1 MRYVLENDKL
11 RVEIDSFGA
20 ELKSVKDKTT
30 GQEYMWQADAAYWG
44 RTSPVLFPFVG
55 KLKNDSFLHGGQT
68 YTMKQH
74 GFARDMEHQLVSKT
88 DDSIYF
94 KLVTSNETLEKF
106 PFSFVLNISYEL
118 KDNEVKVLW
127 EVSNNSV
134 DKHMHFGIGAHPAFN
149 CPVHGE
155 DSKAGY
161 QLYFAGLNELH
172 YGINSATTGLYL
184 NNEEYVLPLENNRA
198 VITPEFFDKYTY
210 IAEGNQTNEIGLE
223 DKDGNRIVTVLF
235 DMPLFGIWSP
245 EGKNAPFVCI
255 EPWYGRCD
263 SEDFEGTLKMRAYDN
278 SLEAGEK
285 FNTSYTMRF
294 GA

>member
-1 MRYVLENDKL
+1 MRYVLENELL

-20 ELKSVKDKTT
+20 ELKSVKSKSTN
-30 GQEYMWQADAAYWG
+30 QEYMWQGDPAFWG

-55 KLKNDSFLHGGQT
+55 RLKNDSFLHGGKT

-74 GFARDMEHQLVSKT
+74 GFARDMEHQLLSKT
-88 DDSIYF
+88 DTSINF
-94 KLVTSNETLEKF
+94 KLVTCEETLKNF
-106 PFSFVLNISYEL
+106 PFSFVLNIGYEL
-118 KDNEVKVLW
+118 VGNELKVLW
-127 EVSNNSV
+127 EVCNNSV

-149 CPVHGE
+149 CPIHNE
-155 DSKAGY
+155 DSKVGY
-161 QLYFAGLNELH
+161 KLYFAGLDELH
-172 YGINSATTGLYL
+172 HYGNSLETGLCL
-184 NNEEYVLPLENNRA
+184 DEDLVLPLENNRA
-198 VITPEFFDKYTY
+198 TITPDFFDRSTY
-210 IAEGNQTNEIGLE
+210 IAEGNQTGEIGLE
-223 DKDGNRIVTVLF
+223 DPDGNRILTVLF

-263 SEDFEGTLKMRAYDN
+263 REDFEGTLKARAFDN

-285 FNTSYTMRF
+285 FNTSYTIRF

>member
-1 MRYVLENDKL
+1 MRYVLENDRL

-20 ELKSVKDKTT
+20 ELKSVKDKIT
-30 GQEYMWQADAAYWG
+30 GQEYMWQADPTFWA

-55 KLKNDSFLHGGQT
+55 KLKNNSFLHGGQT

-74 GFARDMEHQLVSKT
+74 GFARDMEHQLLKKT
-88 DDSIYF
+88 DSSISF
-94 KLVTSNETLEKF
+94 KLVTCEETLQNF
-106 PFSFVLNISYEL
+106 PFSFVLSISYEL
-118 KDNEVKVLW
+118 TENEVKVIW
-127 EVSNNSV
+127 DVANNSV

-149 CPVHGE
+149 CPIHGE
-155 DSKAGY
+155 NSKEGY
-161 QLYFAGLNELH
+161 RLYFAGLDELR
-172 YGINSATTGLYL
+172 YGINSTETGLYVDDAT
-184 NNEEYVLPLENNRA
+184 YTLPLENNRV
-198 VITPEFFDKYTY
+198 VITPEFFDQYTY
-210 IAEGNQTNEIGLE
+210 IAEGSQTKEIGLE
-223 DKDGNRIVTVLF
+223 DPDGNPIVTVLF

-263 SEDFEGTLKMRAYDN
+263 SDNFEGTLKMRAYDN

-294 GA
+294 GK

>member
-1 MRYVLENDKL
+1 MRYVLENEKL

-20 ELKSVKDKTT
+20 ELKSVKDKVTE
-30 GQEYMWQADAAYWG
+30 QEYMWQADPAFWG

-55 KLKNDSFLHGGQT
+55 KLKNDSFLHGGKT

-88 DDSIYF
+88 EDSISF

-127 EVSNNSV
+127 EVCNNSV

-161 QLYFAGLNELH
+161 QLYFAGLDELH
-172 YGINSATTGLYL
+172 YCINSPVTGLYL
-184 NNEEYVLPLENNRA
+184 KEEHVLPLENNRV

-210 IAEGNQTNEIGLE
+210 IAEGNQTKEIGLE
-223 DKDGNRIVTVLF
+223 DSDGNKIVSVLF

-245 EGKNAPFVCI
+245 EGKNAPFLCI

-294 GA
+294 GK